1 MSRGPRKEG
10 TDSCALCPP
19 CRPPSVGA
27 ARETEAWGNPAVGGP
42 RLRGPKRVV
51 AGADPLEPPCSRSA
65 GSAPRG
71 LARARE
77 PPVSMTT
84 EQAWAGWQERCPV
97 RGQLPQRAPRGLPA
111 RPASAPRD
119 PGRHGATPAAAA
131 PRAPRTHLQH
141 SPPPPPP
148 PRSGTAPTPAVSR
161 SQGSGLARGAPPA
174 GRSTAG
180 AGPLGAGPCGR
191 GQWEGVA
198 RGERRPGSSCAPPTG
213 RAGPLGGG
221 ASEGRAAGPMR

>member
-71 LARARE
+71 LARAPRAACFHDNRTSLGWVARKM
-77 PPVSMTT
+77 PR
-84 EQAWAGWQERCPV
+84 AGLAAPA
-97 RGQLPQRAPRGLPA
+97 RAPRPPG
-111 RPASAPRD
+111 PASLRAPGPRPPRSD
-119 PGRHGATPAAAA
+119 PAAAA

-198 RGERRPGSSCAPPTG
+198 RGERRAGSSCAPPTG
-213 RAGPLGGG
+213 RAGPLEGG
-221 ASEGRAAGPMR
+221 ASEGRAVGPMR